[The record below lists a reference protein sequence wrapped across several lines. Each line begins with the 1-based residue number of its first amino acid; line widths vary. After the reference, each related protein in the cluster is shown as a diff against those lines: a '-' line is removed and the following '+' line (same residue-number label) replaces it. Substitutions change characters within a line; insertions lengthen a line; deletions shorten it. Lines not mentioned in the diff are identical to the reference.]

1 MYTFFFTFVT
11 QFNSLNV
18 EIINWDLGTYLVV
31 GDELGRNLIYEHQAE
46 PKAPLIFYILYFV
59 SNLLPEISF
68 L

>member
-31 GDELGRNLIYEHQAE
+31 ADELGRGI
-46 PKAPLIFYILYFV
+46 
-59 SNLLPEISF
+59 
-68 L
+68 